1 MQTQITVESARVK
14 FVRQLELN
22 FRIYGVVLNQSECR
36 LLLTAKKCD
45 IMHIITEICATH
57 NIELVGY

>member
-14 FVRQLELN
+14 YVKQIESN
-22 FRIYGVVLNQSECR
+22 FRIYGVILNQTECR

-45 IMHIITEICATH
+45 LTRIVTEICATH
-57 NIELVGY
+57 NIMLV